1 MKIIPY
7 KKKIPFNWFR
17 AFVSMLSAPIYL
29 FGFKLEMILEISFL
43 LVEDL
48 KDLINE
54 YSQKYLCG

>member
-1 MKIIPY
+1 MKILSY

-48 KDLINE
+48 KDLINK
-54 YSQKYLCG
+54 YSQKHLCD